1 MIKLYRHQ
9 EIALSYMRSNNY
21 FALFM
26 EQGTGKTIPSL
37 FRILDLLKSGAIEE
51 VLVVAPKSALG
62 AWERDIELFDE
73 LDRDIIKAGIT
84 LINYEKVWIHVVEK
98 VKNYKTGEYEDKKIP
113 RVRPELN
120 KEYGCIILDE
130 AHNIKNRTSNRSKIL
145 LELACKARY
154 RYILTG
160 TPIANGA
167 LQDIWSLY
175 CFLDPYIDRGNVYS
189 NIFKRYME
197 RIDSKTYK
205 GSYSEFLDRYC
216 ILNMYH
222 KPSSYIHVKEL
233 QEIINENSYRVKK
246 SECLDLPEKLPDEII
261 KVDFIKKDLYKR
273 LAVKSALIEYE
284 VLADNPLSRL
294 TKLRQLCSGFIKV
307 DPNVGQDVEVKTEKI
322 QVLEELI
329 DGYEDDKKLVIF
341 AEFRYSIAQI
351 SKLLSKKRIKYV
363 TLDGDQKNKTI
374 WRKFQTD
381 KSIKVI
387 VCQYQTASAGID
399 LFASDTII
407 YYEPTLRSNT
417 LEQSRDRIHR
427 TGQANKCSY
436 IHLLTKGTVEV
447 EIYRALAGYSDFSK
461 ALFTRYMEGYR
472 RNYSS

>member
-37 FRILDLLKSGAIEE
+37 FRILDLLKSGAIEDA
-51 VLVVAPKSALG
+51 LVVAPKSALG
-62 AWERDIELFDE
+62 AWERDLELFDE
-73 LDRDIIKAGIT
+73 LDREILKSGIT
-84 LINYEKVWIHVVEK
+84 LINYDKVWR
-98 VKNYKTGEYEDKKIP
+98 GDKKSP
-113 RVRPELN
+113 YY
-120 KEYGCIILDE
+120 KKYGCIILDE
-130 AHNIKNRTSNRSKIL
+130 AHLIKNRTSRRSKFL
-145 LELACKARY
+145 LRIATMADY

-160 TPIANGA
+160 TPIGNGQ
-167 LQDIWSLY
+167 LENIWSLY
-175 CFLDPYIDRGNVYS
+175 AFLDPYLERGYVYS
-189 NIFKRYME
+189 RIFG
-197 RIDSKTYK
+197 
-205 GSYSEFLDRYC
+205 GSYKTFEDRYC

-222 KPSSYIHVKEL
+222 KPSSYVHVKEL
-233 QEIINENSYRVKK
+233 QEIINEHSYRVKK
-246 SECLDLPEKLPDEII
+246 VECLDLPDKLPDEVI
-261 KVDFIKKDLYKR
+261 KVDLLEKDLYKR
-273 LAVKSALIEYE
+273 LATESAILEYE
-284 VLADNPLSRL
+284 ILADNPLSRL
-294 TKLRQLCSGFIKV
+294 VKLRQLCSGYIKV
-307 DPNVGQDVEVKTEKI
+307 DDHIGEDVEVKTEKI

-341 AEFRYSIAQI
+341 AEFKYSIRKI
-351 SKLLSKKRIKYV
+351 SDLLDKKKIKYV
-363 TLDGDQKNKTI
+363 VLDGDQKDKTI

-381 KSIKVI
+381 KKIRVI

-399 LFASDTII
+399 LFSSDTII

-447 EIYRALAGYSDFSK
+447 DIYRALSGYSDFSE

-472 RNYSS
+472 RSYQ